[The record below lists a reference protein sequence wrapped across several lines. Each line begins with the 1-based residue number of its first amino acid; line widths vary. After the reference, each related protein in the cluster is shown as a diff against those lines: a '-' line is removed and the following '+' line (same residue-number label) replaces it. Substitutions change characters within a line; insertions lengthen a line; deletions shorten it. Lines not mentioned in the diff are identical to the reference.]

1 MLISHQVD
9 QREYPDPDDV
19 QRVPEQAPAQQAPQN
34 GGWQALRDHLRY
46 QIDER
51 DQAAGNVNAVCADQS
66 EEGGQKAAARGS
78 AATKFPKRRCRFAC
92 ASGGRQERERSERP
106 SLLQNVLATAQ
117 GGDRPGSDT
126 VLFGFVLPKTW
137 KLIVQIS

>member
-1 MLISHQVD
+1 MGAV
-9 QREYPDPDDV
+9 
-19 QRVPEQAPAQQAPQN
+19 RV
-34 GGWQALRDHLRY
+34 
-46 QIDER
+46 
-51 DQAAGNVNAVCADQS
+51 
-66 EEGGQKAAARGS
+66 
-78 AATKFPKRRCRFAC
+78 FAC

-126 VLFGFVLPKTW
+126 VLFGFVLPKIW